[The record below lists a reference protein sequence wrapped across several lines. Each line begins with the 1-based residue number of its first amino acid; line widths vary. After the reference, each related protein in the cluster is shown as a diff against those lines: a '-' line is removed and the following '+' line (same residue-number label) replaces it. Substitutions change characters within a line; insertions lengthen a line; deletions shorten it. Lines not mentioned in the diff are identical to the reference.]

1 MNQQFLGP
9 HSLTI
14 NLSPDLYE
22 YLEAAITRLRLHFP
36 SLAFFR
42 NGDGI
47 VIYGDT
53 GIDPELLRSA
63 VHHIVFRE
71 KIASEMR
78 LMRQSQLVE

>member
-22 YLEAAITRLRLHFP
+22 YLEAAIKRLRLHFP

-53 GIDPELLRSA
+53 GMDPELLRSA